1 MTKADIKKLQQLLK
15 QMDSD
20 EKRLQL
26 NYGDVVKSTQRSI
39 NKGRAESL
47 RKLLKFYEDRQT
59 KWIGE

>member
-15 QMDSD
+15 QMDS
-20 EKRLQL
+20 E
-26 NYGDVVKSTQRSI
+26 NYGDVVKRSI